1 MKNLILTINR
11 APAAKKTKLLTLFLA
26 LVSSVGT
33 IFAEKYYNIPIGD
46 LYYDLDATNKTAMVT
61 RLKANYSNL
70 TIASI
75 PNTVEYGAVTY
86 SVTSIGESA
95 FSGCTSLTS
104 VTIPSRITS
113 IGKYAFK
120 LVPNIVYYGSAS
132 GSPWGARSVN
142 GYVDGWCV
150 YSNRTKTSLLACPSA
165 ATGEIVIP
173 NSVTSIGSSAFYGCS
188 GLTSVTIGN
197 SVTSIGEDAFRGCSG
212 LTSVTIGNSV
222 TSIGRYAFYDCS
234 SLTSVTIP
242 NSVTS
247 IGSSAF
253 NSCSGLIKVE
263 INSSSIIG
271 KAFTSTSNVKNI
283 FGSQVKEYII
293 GNSVTS
299 IGSNAFYD
307 CSGLTSVTIPN
318 SVTSI
323 GSSAFR
329 GCISLTSVTIPNS
342 VTDIKYETF
351 FGCESLTSVTIP
363 NSVTSIG
370 GDAFCG
376 CSGLTSVT
384 IPNSVTSIGGDAFRG
399 CSGLTSVTIPNSVTS
414 IGSYAFLGCSGLTSV
429 TIPNRV
435 TSIGDYAFSRCSGL
449 TSIVV
454 ENGNWVYD
462 SRDNCN
468 AIIRTSTNTLI
479 SGCKNTI
486 IPNSVTSI
494 GEGAFVE
501 CTGTSVT
508 IPNSVTRID
517 DYAFY
522 DCIDLTSVTI
532 PNSVKGIGNNAFCY
546 CVHLTSATIGNSVQ
560 TIGESAF
567 RGCWDLKSIEVLCET
582 PPSLSSTKTFEDCF
596 SLVSIYVPCGTLEAY
611 KKAWSAYASII
622 NHSWGYTIEG
632 KVNLSEAGTVKMPTP
647 CEESIVT
654 AVPNFGYH
662 FIQWSDGN
670 TDNPRSFVLTQD
682 TTFTAIFAINQYTIT
697 FFNEDGTILSS
708 TLWDYGTIPTCDEPA
723 KAEDEQYTYSF
734 AGWNPSI
741 VAVSADAEY
750 RATYTAIPKHMTS
763 IIPVVDK
770 ELFSTK
776 IIRNGQLY
784 IQRGEELF
792 NAQGA
797 RVK

>member
-1 MKNLILTINR
+1 M
-11 APAAKKTKLLTLFLA
+11 
-26 LVSSVGT
+26 
-33 IFAEKYYNIPIGD
+33 
-46 LYYDLDATNKTAMVT
+46 
-61 RLKANYSNL
+61 
-70 TIASI
+70 
-75 PNTVEYGAVTY
+75 
-86 SVTSIGESA
+86 
-95 FSGCTSLTS
+95 
-104 VTIPSRITS
+104 
-113 IGKYAFK
+113 
-120 LVPNIVYYGSAS
+120 
-132 GSPWGARSVN
+132 
-142 GYVDGWCV
+142 
-150 YSNRTKTSLLACPSA
+150 
-165 ATGEIVIP
+165 
-173 NSVTSIGSSAFYGCS
+173 
-188 GLTSVTIGN
+188 
-197 SVTSIGEDAFRGCSG
+197 
-212 LTSVTIGNSV
+212 
-222 TSIGRYAFYDCS
+222 
-234 SLTSVTIP
+234 
-242 NSVTS
+242 
-247 IGSSAF
+247 
-253 NSCSGLIKVE
+253 
-263 INSSSIIG
+263 
-271 KAFTSTSNVKNI
+271 
-283 FGSQVKEYII
+283 
-293 GNSVTS
+293 
-299 IGSNAFYD
+299 
-307 CSGLTSVTIPN
+307 
-318 SVTSI
+318 
-323 GSSAFR
+323 
-329 GCISLTSVTIPNS
+329 TIPNS

-351 FGCESLTSVTIP
+351 Y
-363 NSVTSIG
+363 
-370 GDAFCG
+370 G

-384 IPNSVTSIGGDAFRG
+384 IPNSVTSIGEGAFRG
-399 CSGLTSVTIPNSVTS
+399 CSGLTSVTIPNGVTS
-414 IGSYAFLGCSGLTSV
+414 IERSAFNSCSGLTSV

-494 GEGAFVE
+494 GEGAFVG
-501 CTGTSVT
+501 CSGLTSVT

-522 DCIDLTSVTI
+522 NCIDLTSVTI

-776 IIRNGQLY
+776 IIRNGQLF
-784 IQRGEELF
+784 IRRGDKTYTFTGQETIMP
-792 NAQGA
+792 
-797 RVK
+797 

>member
-70 TIASI
+70 TTASI
-75 PNTVEYGAVTY
+75 PKTVEYGAVTY

-120 LVPNIVYYGSAS
+120 LVPNIVYSGSAS

-150 YSNRTKTSLLACPSA
+150 YSNRTKTSLLACSSA

-197 SVTSIGEDAFRGCSG
+197 SVTSIGYAAFKG
-212 LTSVTIGNSV
+212 
-222 TSIGRYAFYDCS
+222 
-234 SLTSVTIP
+234 
-242 NSVTS
+242 
-247 IGSSAF
+247 
-253 NSCSGLIKVE
+253 CSGLIKVE
-263 INSSSIIG
+263 INSSSIVSQ
-271 KAFTSTSNVKNI
+271 AFTSTSNMKNI

-299 IGSNAFYD
+299 IGYAAFYD
-307 CSGLTSVTIPN
+307 CSGLTSVTIPNSVTSIGEGAFAGCSGLTSVTIPN

-351 FGCESLTSVTIP
+351 Y
-363 NSVTSIG
+363 
-370 GDAFCG
+370 G

-384 IPNSVTSIGGDAFRG
+384 IPNSVTSIGEGAFRG
-399 CSGLTSVTIPNSVTS
+399 CSGLTSVTIPNGVTS
-414 IGSYAFLGCSGLTSV
+414 IERSAFNSCSGLTSV

-494 GEGAFVE
+494 GEGAFVG
-501 CTGTSVT
+501 CSGLTSVT

-522 DCIDLTSVTI
+522 NCIDLTSVTI

-776 IIRNGQLY
+776 IIRNGQLF
-784 IQRGEELF
+784 IRRGDKTYTFTGQETIMP
-792 NAQGA
+792 
-797 RVK
+797 